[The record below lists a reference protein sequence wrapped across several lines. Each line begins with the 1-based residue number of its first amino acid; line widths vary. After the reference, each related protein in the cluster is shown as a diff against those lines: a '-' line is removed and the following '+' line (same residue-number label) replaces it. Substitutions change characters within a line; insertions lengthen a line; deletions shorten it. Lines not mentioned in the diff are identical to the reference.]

1 MWGVGGGGGGGGGG
15 ECMCAC
21 VCIASF
27 PVPHP
32 AFRRLQYGKWGGPG
46 EFYRVSDVKG
56 RKRQYET
63 LT

>member
-1 MWGVGGGGGGGGGG
+1 
-15 ECMCAC
+15 MCAC